1 MSARYAFYR
10 DPTGRPYKRDDG
22 KHAPTHLL
30 AAMGKCSVASADETI
45 AWKSGRV
52 DFDTLRSSIVIVDSD
67 GEELNEQDRNHL
79 VWQGLADTAKRD
91 IGQPLKAKDVLS
103 ACDARA
109 AAFFRRPLNDY
120 ALLTS
125 LSLGSFPA
133 KSIKVRGSVVRPY
146 PARPSNFVLPKV
158 LQSRHHGGRFAD
170 HLNGTTYLW
179 VTISTRGR
187 TITEGL
193 NLALDNL
200 SLLRAL
206 WSFGITLNRR
216 TMSFFSSDRRRL
228 GVIHAGPLQTLHL
241 LDGRPATDDFYWY
254 DPDFSG
260 ELPVFKNDK
269 AWGQL
274 EKDRKWALGRL
285 RRLPYGNDL
294 RLLLIR
300 YLAALDQINPNV
312 AFLQLWAILE
322 KLTNTVG
329 ANYDETI
336 KRTSWIFEDDY
347 RLEIKE
353 TLEILRHHRNRT
365 VHAGNMSF
373 ENSET
378 AALLKTIVDPHLVRL
393 LNNTFHVGSLAE
405 YGERL
410 SLPAGIKDL
419 ERLRSWTARA
429 LRAIRKESKLK

>member
-10 DPTGRPYKRDDG
+10 DSTGRPYKREDG

-30 AAMGKCSVASADETI
+30 AEMGKCSVLNPDGKI
-45 AWKSGRV
+45 GWKVGRV
-52 DFDTLRSSIVIVDSD
+52 DFDVLRSSIVIVSLDD
-67 GEELNEQDRNHL
+67 EELNERDANHL
-79 VWQGLADTAKRD
+79 VWQALADTAKRD
-91 IGQPLKAKDVLS
+91 IGEPLKAKDVLV

-125 LSLGSFPA
+125 MSLASFSA
-133 KSIKVRGSVVRPY
+133 KNINVRGSVVRSF
-146 PARPSNFVLPKV
+146 ATRPTRFVLPKV
-158 LQSRHHGGRFAD
+158 LESRHHRNRFAE
-170 HLNGTTYLW
+170 HLEKTNYRW
-179 VTISTRGR
+179 VTISTQGR

-200 SLLRAL
+200 GLLRAL
-206 WSFGITLNRR
+206 WSFGITLHRR
-216 TMSFFSSDRRRL
+216 SLSFFPSDRRRL
-228 GVIHAGPLQTLHL
+228 GVIHAGPLQTLHHP
-241 LDGRPATDDFYWY
+241 DGSPATDDFYWY
-254 DPDFSG
+254 DPDFS
-260 ELPVFKNDK
+260 EEQPVFKNDK
-269 AWGQL
+269 VWDRL

-294 RLLLIR
+294 RLLFIR

-329 ANYDETI
+329 SNYDETI

-347 RLEIKE
+347 RLEIRE
-353 TLEILRHHRNRT
+353 TLEILRHHRNRY
-365 VHAGNMSF
+365 VHAGNTGS
-373 ENSET
+373 ENTET
-378 AALLKTIVDPHLVRL
+378 AALLKTIIDPHLVRL
-393 LNNTFHVGSLAE
+393 LNNTFRVGSLAE

-410 SLPAGIKDL
+410 SLPAGTKEL
-419 ERLRSWTARA
+419 ERLHSWTARA
-429 LRAIRKESKLK
+429 LRAIRKESDSK